1 MELGYF
7 GKFGI
12 LGSLLYGKLGVFE
25 KLGILEVG
33 YFEIGYFGKLGI
45 LKLQPHTHTGGFGN
59 AAVLRR
65 GGGSKAMQ
73 NVCLLGSIVRTHAH
87 ARKLG

>member
-1 MELGYF
+1 LEIGYF

-59 AAVLRR
+59 AAVVRR
-65 GGGSKAMQ
+65 GGGVGLQGDAERLPSGKYCSHLCSCA
-73 NVCLLGSIVRTHAH
+73 
-87 ARKLG
+87 